1 MTRINYEP
9 YKKPQ
14 LVEIVNTRLEAAKE
28 GYKGVFPEILSIDS
42 IGFAAAKVSSISG
55 DARRVLD
62 ICRRAVE
69 LVRPLSKPAKIA
81 DVKEV
86 ITRMQSSLTA
96 LYLGDCSLH
105 ERIMLAALV
114 KCVLKSGVME
124 ITWGDVQHQHIIF
137 TPVLAGHGESVKVPS
152 PVELRRVLDSLLA
165 THAILIEDASSGVAG
180 RKPEDERRLMLNLE
194 QAEVQRVLGDM
205 GGNIWK
211 RALGL

>member
-14 LVEIVNTRLEAAKE
+14 LVEIVNARLDAAKE
-28 GYKGVFPEILSIDS
+28 DYKGDFPEVLSIDS
-42 IGFAAAKVSSISG
+42 IGFAAAKVASISG

-96 LYLGDCSLH
+96 CYLGDCSLH

-114 KCVLKSGVME
+114 KCVLKTGVME
-124 ITWGDVQHQHIIF
+124 IAWGDVQHQHMIF
-137 TPVLAGHGESVKVPS
+137 TPVLAGHGESPRVPNAID
-152 PVELRRVLDSLLA
+152 LKGVLDGLLA
-165 THAILIEDASSGVAG
+165 THAVLIEDASGSVAS
-180 RKPEDERRLMLNLE
+180 RKPEAERKLMLNFE
-194 QAEVQRVLGDM
+194 QSEVQRVLGDM

-211 RALGL
+211 RALGV